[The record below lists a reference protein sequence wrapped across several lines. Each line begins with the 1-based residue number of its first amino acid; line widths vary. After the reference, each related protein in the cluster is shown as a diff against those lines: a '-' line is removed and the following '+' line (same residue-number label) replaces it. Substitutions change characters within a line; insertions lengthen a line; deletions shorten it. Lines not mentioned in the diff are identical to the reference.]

1 MTPFTDIS
9 AAIEEADWISARRN
23 IRYSVYQGF
32 GGVMEVSRTHPDRNA
47 MYTTTID
54 EGRAMRNTW
63 TTENLDILIR
73 DYATTATDLLASL
86 FDKPRQ
92 QVTNKAREL
101 GLKKSP
107 EYLESVRAV
116 TGGMRCRD
124 ANHTLRA

>member
-1 MTPFTDIS
+1 
-9 AAIEEADWISARRN
+9 
-23 IRYSVYQGF
+23 
-32 GGVMEVSRTHPDRNA
+32 MEVSRTHPDRNA

-54 EGRAMRNTW
+54 EDRAMRNTW